1 LGGSVQELSTAQALE
16 EAVKKSTADFGFYYK
31 NGGEQKRVLLKT
43 KITDLAVSRFQ
54 PALDEYIKK
63 SAESEIDYIHGAE
76 EVFRLGEKDGAL
88 GILLPPV
95 AKDSFFDTIGSLGP
109 LPRKSFSMGEASE
122 KRFYLEAR
130 RLF

>member
-1 LGGSVQELSTAQALE
+1 MKNS
-16 EAVKKSTADFGFYYK
+16 KADFGFYYK
-31 NGGEQKRVLLKT
+31 KNGAQKRLLLKT

-54 PALDEYIKK
+54 PALDDFIK
-63 SAESEIDYIHGAE
+63 ANGGTEIDYIHGADE
-76 EVFRLGEKDGAL
+76 IFRLGEKDGAL
-88 GILLPPV
+88 GMLLPPV

>member
-1 LGGSVQELSTAQALE
+1 MA
-16 EAVKKSTADFGFYYK
+16 
-31 NGGEQKRVLLKT
+31 T

-54 PALDEYIKK
+54 PALDEFLKTQ
-63 SAESEIDYIHGAE
+63 AGSELDYIHGADE
-76 EVFRLGEKDGAL
+76 IFRLGQKDGAL